1 VSFLV
6 NRFFLL
12 GIVLAATSLGAQE
25 TALPVCAGT
34 LTHQELDARIDAL
47 IGQMTPA
54 ERIAQLQDRATAI
67 PHLKIPA
74 YNWWNEGL
82 HGAARNGFATVF
94 PQAIGMAATWDPEL
108 VGQEAT
114 VISTEARAKFNPHQN
129 ADSLRYAGLTIWSP
143 NINIFRDPRWGRG
156 QETYGEDP
164 YLTALL
170 GTQFVHGIQGDAAA
184 VTFYRKA
191 DATPKHFAVHSGP
204 ESIRDAFDAKASEHD
219 LADTYTPAFRALTG
233 QDGARSAAIMCSY
246 NRINGVPACANP
258 ILQDRLRDQWGFGG
272 YVVSDCDAVGN
283 ITEFHHYT
291 ADAAHGAAAALKA
304 GTDLDCG
311 KTYAH
316 LSEALDQKLV
326 TIDDIDRSLHRL
338 LLERFRLG
346 MLQPASC
353 SPYSTIG
360 PGDVDTASARKL
372 ALKAAEEAMVLL
384 KNDGNALPLA
394 AGKRIAVI
402 GPTADLLQV
411 IEANYHGTAHH
422 PETLLD
428 GLKGSMAA
436 TFSYAQGSML
446 AEGFSGPVS
455 RSALRVGT
463 ESTAA
468 EGLKAEYFSNPDLSG
483 TPATTR
489 VDRTIDFDLDRAV
502 PADGLKSIYS
512 ARWTGFLK
520 PPAPGKYKLH
530 VAIDRCWDCTTH
542 DGYRLLIDG
551 KVAVEDDGK
560 AGNLPPISFDWAAAA
575 PHAVTLEFR
584 HTGEDEGIQLQWEA
598 PAEAQLAEA
607 VAAAKA
613 ADAVLAV
620 VGLSPDLEGEAM
632 PVKIPGFDGGDR
644 VSLALPEPQRR
655 LLAELAKLGK
665 PTILVVTSGS
675 AVALGEEGN
684 NAQAIVEAWYP
695 GEEGGH
701 ALAELISGRVNP
713 SGRLPVTIYRSEADL
728 PAFTDYSM
736 AHRTYRYFEGPV
748 EYPFGFGLSYSKFAY
763 SPARFRAHNPDDDRT
778 LPNGMAAPSGGMLV
792 VSATVTNV
800 GLRDGDEVAE
810 LYLIPPAGSG
820 GPRLALQ
827 GVQRLH
833 LKAGETGEARFMLTP
848 HQLSVVD
855 ANGERQMPAGKYRIY
870 VGSAQPADLATA
882 GVEFEIESGQTHK
895 P

>member
-1 VSFLV
+1 MRPIV
-6 NRFFLL
+6 NRFFLGL
-12 GIVLAATSLGAQE
+12 VVLAVVPAMAQQ
-25 TALPVCAGT
+25 TVLPVCAGT
-34 LTHQELDARIDAL
+34 LSQTELDAKIDAL

-54 ERIAQLQDRATAI
+54 ERIGELQDRAAGV
-67 PHLKIPA
+67 PRLKIPA

-94 PQAIGMAATWDPEL
+94 PQAIGMAATWDAAL
-108 VGQEAT
+108 IGQEAT
-114 VISTEARAKFNPHQN
+114 VISTEARAKFNPQQN
-129 ADSLRYAGLTIWSP
+129 SDSLRYAGLTIWSP

-164 YLTALL
+164 YLTGLL
-170 GTQFVHGIQGDAAA
+170 GSQFVHGIQGDAAG

-233 QDGARSAAIMCSY
+233 ADGARSAAIMCSY

-258 ILQDRLRDQWGFGG
+258 ILQDRLRDGWGFGG

-283 ITEFHHYT
+283 ITEYHHYT
-291 ADAAHGAAAALKA
+291 ADPAHGAAAALKA

-311 KTYAH
+311 RTYAH
-316 LSEALDQKLV
+316 LSEALDQKLI
-326 TIDDIDRSLHRL
+326 TLDDIDRSLHRL
-338 LLERFRLG
+338 LLERLRLG

-353 SPYSTIG
+353 SPYSKIG
-360 PGDVDTASARKL
+360 PGEVDTAANRKL
-372 ALKAAEEAMVLL
+372 ALKAAEESMVLL
-384 KNDGNALPLA
+384 KNDGNTLPLA

-402 GPTADLLQV
+402 GPTADLLQA

-428 GLKGSMAA
+428 GLKGAS
-436 TFSYAQGSML
+436 TSKISYAQGSML
-446 AEGFSGPVS
+446 AEGFPEPVS
-455 RSALRVGT
+455 RTALRSG
-463 ESTAA
+463 SGAAAA
-468 EGLKAEYFSNPDLSG
+468 EGLKAEYFSNTDLSG
-483 TPATTR
+483 APMATR
-489 VDRTIDFDLDRAV
+489 MDRTINFDLDRAV
-502 PADGLKSIYS
+502 PVDGLKTGYS
-512 ARWTGFLK
+512 VRWTGFLK
-520 PPAPGKYKLH
+520 PPAPGEYKLH
-530 VAIDRCWDCTTH
+530 VAIERCWDCTTH

-560 AGNLPPISFDWAAAA
+560 RGNLPPVSFHWADTA

-607 VAAAKA
+607 VAAATD
-613 ADAVLAV
+613 ADVVLAV

-644 VSLALPEPQRR
+644 ATLGLPEPQKR
-655 LLAELAKLGK
+655 LLAELAKLNK
-665 PTILVVTSGS
+665 PTVLVVTSGS
-675 AVALGEEGN
+675 AVALGDEAKGV
-684 NAQAIVEAWYP
+684 QAVMEAWYS
-695 GEEGGH
+695 GEEGGQ
-701 ALAELISGRVNP
+701 ALAELLTGRVNP

-736 AHRTYRYFEGPV
+736 AHRTYRYYDGPV

-763 SPARFRAHNPDDDRT
+763 SEPKLSKATAKDGDSLEVR
-778 LPNGMAAPSGGMLV
+778 
-792 VSATVTNV
+792 ATVKNA
-800 GLRDGDEVAE
+800 GSHDGDEVAE
-810 LYLIPPAGSG
+810 LYLIPPTGSG
-820 GPRLALQ
+820 APRLTLQ
-827 GVQRLH
+827 GVERLH
-833 LKAGETGEARFMLTP
+833 LKAGESGETKFVLTAR
-848 HQLSVVD
+848 QLSLVD
-855 ANGERQMPAGKYRIY
+855 ADGKRALYAGKYRIY
-870 VGSAQPADLATA
+870 VGGAQPTDLATA
-882 GVEFEIESGQTHK
+882 GVELEIEGGQALK